1 MRLVYL
7 IIKDIFRFISWIPTV
22 FVMPIVFLVTI
33 VYMSNINIYQ
43 QIISLSIQ
51 TALGATVA
59 LGGYAIKNDIG
70 RNLLQQNLHCK
81 LGWGKLN
88 LIRNL
93 SYTCLGIVPSL
104 FYTVYLLII
113 GLVSIKNFF
122 LLVVIFMPA
131 LVIIFTSLGS
141 LVGILFVLTPYG
153 NFLSTLFSRV
163 LMVLGGIYVPPDLL
177 PDYLKWITYAMP
189 FYWLNQLGNSI
200 ILDGMVQTRLIS
212 IVILILF
219 SLILMCW
226 YHYFDSLH
234 KENIY
239 LNKSIIGIDLII
251 QEMVE
256 AKYSGVSFINKR
268 TGYCLSEFI
277 LGQGELLVSGDVT
290 PIRCACNNLKYP
302 NQFDFEYSN
311 QQSLVLA
318 RLSDLEN
325 RLIGEEV
332 IWQNEKGI
340 LLGKDLFNVNG
351 YLTFKQFKI
360 DVNMEKVHC
369 NLRDLLNSY
378 DYDLDVE
385 WAIDHQNTVYIL
397 QVRPQTRE
405 VLMTNIPKTQ
415 RNNTV
420 EFEILGESV
429 SKGVSSGELI
439 YVDDSTTYQAAENKI
454 LYCESFDPQY
464 THLLA
469 VSKGLITI
477 FGGYL
482 SHGAIVSREM
492 YKPSIQ
498 NISINDFKKLRSG
511 LNITLDAD
519 HSTIFINN
527 STDFNESSSKVLSSG
542 INSSFFFMWHV

>member
-1 MRLVYL
+1 MDYSVFLKILEYYNQSEENAINNPELLLTLPVPEH
-7 IIKDIFRFISWIPTV
+7 IEKDIRKT
-22 FVMPIVFLVTI
+22 LVKSKLENKILVVRSSSYQEDRVEKSHAGQFQTI
-33 VYMSNINIYQ
+33 IGINNF
-43 QIISLSIQ
+43 S
-51 TALGATVA
+51 
-59 LGGYAIKNDIG
+59 
-70 RNLLQQNLHCK
+70 
-81 LGWGKLN
+81 N
-88 LIRNL
+88 LI
-93 SYTCLGIVPSL
+93 
-104 FYTVYLLII
+104 
-113 GLVSIKNFF
+113 
-122 LLVVIFMPA
+122 
-131 LVIIFTSLGS
+131 TS
-141 LVGILFVLTPYG
+141 
-153 NFLSTLFSRV
+153 
-163 LMVLGGIYVPPDLL
+163 
-177 PDYLKWITYAMP
+177 
-189 FYWLNQLGNSI
+189 
-200 ILDGMVQTRLIS
+200 
-212 IVILILF
+212 
-219 SLILMCW
+219 ILMCW

-498 NISINDFKKLRSG
+498 NISING
-511 LNITLDAD
+511 
-519 HSTIFINN
+519 
-527 STDFNESSSKVLSSG
+527 
-542 INSSFFFMWHV
+542 